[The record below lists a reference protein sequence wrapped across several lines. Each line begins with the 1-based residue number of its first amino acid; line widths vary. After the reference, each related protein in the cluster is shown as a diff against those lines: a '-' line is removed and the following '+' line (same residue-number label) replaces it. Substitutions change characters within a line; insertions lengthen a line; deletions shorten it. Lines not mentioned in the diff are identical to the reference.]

1 MQMAAQSLGMA
12 AQSLG
17 MAAQSLGMAMAEAR
31 VDLAQLRNNITI
43 VRKQIGDE
51 VRLLFPVKADAYG
64 HGAEQV
70 AKAAENAVDYF
81 GVANIVEAQ
90 ELRRNGVSKPI
101 LILFGSRREQIPL
114 LVDNDITVSV
124 SDAEFARAL
133 GEKAQNVRPK
143 VHICVDTGMG
153 RQGILP
159 DKAAELITTIKQDD
173 RLEVEGI
180 FSHFSVAYSVAP
192 EHRAY
197 TQCQLH
203 SFLDLLTDLKRRGI
217 LPPLR
222 HIANS
227 AGLLQ
232 CGEKAFSPPLN
243 MVRPG
248 VLLHGY
254 REFSAAWTEDIK
266 PTMSMHT
273 WITAIREIPK
283 GCAIGYGCTYHTP
296 APRRIA
302 TLPVGYADGMIWRL
316 SNQSDVV
323 IRGERAPIVG
333 RISMDLTTVDVS
345 DIPAAAVGDEVE
357 LIGVNQPADLLADRI
372 DAAIEVIFTAISK
385 RVPRIYV
392 G

>member
-1 MQMAAQSLGMA
+1 MQI
-12 AQSLG
+12 
-17 MAAQSLGMAMAEAR
+17 AMAEAR
-31 VDLAQLRNNITI
+31 IDLAKLRNNIAI
-43 VRKQIGDE
+43 VRKQINNE
-51 VRLLFPVKADAYG
+51 IQLLFPVKADAYG
-64 HGAEQV
+64 HGAVQV
-70 AKAAENAVDYF
+70 AKAAENGVDYF
-81 GVANIVEAQ
+81 GVANIIEAL
-90 ELRRNGVSKPI
+90 ELRQNGIRKPI
-101 LILFGSRREQIPL
+101 LILFGARREQIPL
-114 LVDNDITVSV
+114 LVDNDITASV
-124 SDAEFARAL
+124 SDAEFAYAL
-133 GEKAQNVRPK
+133 GEKARNKRPK
-143 VHICVDTGMG
+143 VHICVDTGIG

-159 DKAAELITTIKQDD
+159 DRAVSLITMIKEAD

-180 FSHFSVAYSVAP
+180 FSHFSVAYSTTP

-197 TQCQLH
+197 TQRQLD
-203 SFLDLLTDLKRRGI
+203 SFLNLLTDLKRRGI

-232 CGEKAFSPPLN
+232 FGEKVFSPPLN

-254 REFSAAWTEDIK
+254 CEFPAPWTDDIT

-283 GCAIGYGCTYHTP
+283 GSAIGYGCTYYTP
-296 APRRIA
+296 TSRRIA

-323 IRGERAPIVG
+323 IRGARAPIVG

-345 DIPAAAVGDEVE
+345 DIPAATVGDEVE
-357 LIGVNQPADLLADRI
+357 LLGVNQPADLLANRI

-385 RVPRIYV
+385 RVPRVYLNKPTE
-392 G
+392 

>member
-1 MQMAAQSLGMA
+1 MQ
-12 AQSLG
+12 
-17 MAAQSLGMAMAEAR
+17 MAMAEVR
-31 VDLAQLRNNITI
+31 VDLAQLGNNITI

-51 VRLLFPVKADAYG
+51 IRLLFPVKADAYG
-64 HGAEQV
+64 HGAVQV
-70 AKAAENAVDYF
+70 AKAAEDGVDYF
-81 GVANIVEAQ
+81 GVASVIEAQ
-90 ELRRNGVSKPI
+90 ELRRNGISKPI
-101 LILFGSRREQIPL
+101 LILFGARREQIPL
-114 LVDNDITVSV
+114 LADNDITVSV
-124 SDAEFARAL
+124 SDAEFACAL
-133 GEKAQNVRPK
+133 GEKAQNGRPK

-159 DKAAELITTIKQDD
+159 GKAVSLITMIKEDD
-173 RLEVEGI
+173 LLEVEGI
-180 FSHFSVAYSVAP
+180 FSHFSVAYSAAP
-192 EHRAY
+192 EHRAH
-197 TQCQLH
+197 TQRQLH
-203 SFLDLLTDLKRRGI
+203 SFLNLLTDLKRRGI

-232 CGEKAFSPPLN
+232 CGEKVFSPPLN

-254 REFSAAWTEDIK
+254 CEFSAAWTEAIK

-283 GCAIGYGCTYHTP
+283 GCAIGYGCTYHTST
-296 APRRIA
+296 PRRIA

-323 IRGERAPIVG
+323 IRGERAPLVG

-345 DIPAAAVGDEVE
+345 DIPAVAVGDEVE
-357 LIGVNQPADLLADRI
+357 LLGVNQPADLLADRI
-372 DAAIEVIFTAISK
+372 DAAIEVVFTAISK
-385 RVPRIYV
+385 RVPRVYV
-392 G
+392 GA